1 MILEQMEGRIHVYP
15 AEHMEVDGRS
25 PKFERRRGAA
35 QRQIHAQKSVAVSG
49 ERKSPSKLTR
59 SCPVIIHVR
68 PVKNGRTVTYT
79 RPVNE
84 LILLV
89 NMP

>member
-1 MILEQMEGRIHVYP
+1 MSTLQNIWKWTDARPNLNQ
-15 AEHMEVDGRS
+15 
-25 PKFERRRGAA
+25 FERRRGAA
-35 QRQIHAQKSVAVSG
+35 QRQIHAQTSVAVSG
-49 ERKSPSKLTR
+49 ERKSPSKLRR

-68 PVKNGRTVTYT
+68 PVRNGRTVTYT